1 MDDGRASDNHRVFA
15 GPASRRAVLT
25 ALAGA
30 ALGGLIAGA
39 RAPRGRAAGI
49 ATTAKEEATMRTAR
63 TDDGITISYKTQGPG
78 PRTVLFL
85 HGWGGALTYWDD
97 FLAHV
102 DLTGLR
108 AVSASYRGHGESD
121 KPTTG
126 YTIDRFAEDMF
137 AVADQ
142 EGADEFVLVGF
153 SMAGKFAQYM
163 AYSRP
168 DRVRGQVLVAP
179 CPAAEMPLPRE
190 VGREWIE
197 SAPDRARF
205 RELLA
210 PFLKVPPKPELIDLY
225 LDNVARTPRVA
236 LEGTLEMFAY
246 TSIVDEARTV
256 TAPTLVVG
264 GAADPMLPPDYLR
277 EQVLG
282 VIGGARLALLDC
294 GHETPIELP
303 QETAGLLEAF
313 VAGLR

>member
-1 MDDGRASDNHRVFA
+1 MADARVDRSIGAPAA
-15 GPASRRAVLT
+15 GISRRAVLKGG
-25 ALAGA
+25 AAGA
-30 ALGGLIAGA
+30 AASLVPSGWRSAGL
-39 RAPRGRAAGI
+39 AAGMWP
-49 ATTAKEEATMRTAR
+49 APAEEDRMKTVR

-78 PRTVLFL
+78 PRAVLFM

-97 FLAHV
+97 FLTHV

-108 AVSASYRGHGESD
+108 AISASYRGHGESD

-126 YTIDRFAEDMF
+126 YTIDRFAKDMF

-142 EGADEFVLVGF
+142 EGADELVLVGF

-163 AYSRP
+163 AYLRP
-168 DRVRGQVLVAP
+168 EQVRGQVLVAP
-179 CPAAEMPLPRE
+179 APAAEMPLPRE
-190 VGREWIE
+190 VGQEWLE
-197 SAPDRARF
+197 AAPDRARF

-210 PFLKVPPKPELIDLY
+210 PFIKVPPKPELIDLY
-225 LDNVARTPRVA
+225 CDNVARTPRVA

-246 TSIVDEARTV
+246 TSIVEEARTV
-256 TAPTLVVG
+256 AAPTLVVG

-303 QETAGLLEAF
+303 QETAGLIEAL
-313 VAGLR
+313 VAGLA